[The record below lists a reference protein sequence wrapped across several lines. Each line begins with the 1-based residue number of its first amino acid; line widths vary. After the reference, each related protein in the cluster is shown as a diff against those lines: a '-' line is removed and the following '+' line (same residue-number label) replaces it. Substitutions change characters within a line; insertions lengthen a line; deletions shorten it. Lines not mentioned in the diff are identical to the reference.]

1 MKRKVLVIEDS
12 GLTRNQVKEMLEQS
26 FDVEVLVAA
35 DGNKGWE
42 ALLATA
48 DIEVIISD
56 IEMPGMSG
64 VDLVKKVREHDN
76 FMYLPV
82 VVMSTL
88 GQVKERDKALNS
100 GADAFIQKPVTIE
113 ALQNVMSDLL

>member
-1 MKRKVLVIEDS
+1 MKSKILVIDDS
-12 GLTRNQVKEMLEQS
+12 GLTRNQVRDMLEQA
-26 FDVEVLVAA
+26 FDAEVLLAA

-42 ALLATA
+42 MLLGTA
-48 DIEVIISD
+48 DIQVIVAD
-56 IEMPGMSG
+56 IEMPGMNG
-64 VDLVKKVREHDN
+64 VELVKRVREHED

-88 GQVKERDKALNS
+88 GQVKERDNALNN

-113 ALQNVMSDLL
+113 ALRQVMFDLL